1 MKKILLTFLI
11 LPLILLCGFT
21 FKKEQKPYAVIS
33 SNPITKAS
41 IQRVEHSFME
51 KRRIY
56 YSVVAPENFKYS
68 GIRMQLSKQDDKT
81 SNWGFSIIQTE
92 DIYVV
97 KGDKEFRGYVLPPS
111 KGHYILQFFYSNNKR
126 YPFIHREFMVQ

>member
-1 MKKILLTFLI
+1 MKKILIIFLI
-11 LPLILLCGFT
+11 LPLILCCA

-41 IQRVEHSFME
+41 MQKIEHTFME

-56 YSVVAPENFKYS
+56 YAVVAPDGFKYS

-81 SNWGFSIIQTE
+81 SNWGFSIVQTE

-97 KGDKEFRGYVLPPS
+97 KGDSEFGGYVLPPA
-111 KGHYILQFFYSNNKR
+111 KGHYILQFFYANNKR
-126 YPFIHREFMVQ
+126 YPFIHREFMVR